1 MANNQRAARVADQ
14 MREEIAQVLRDLKD
28 PRIGFVSVV
37 KVEVANDLR
46 HAKVF
51 ISVLGDDSVKTESMK
66 GVQSASGHVRTE
78 LGRIMRLRF
87 TPELHFVL
95 DESIEHGSRIAK
107 LLVQVQEEQAQQAQE
122 PNGGKDDTDDK
133 DGKDEKGE

>member
-14 MREEIAQVLRDLKD
+14 MREEIAQLLRDLKD

-51 ISVLGDDSVKTESMK
+51 ISVLGDDSIKKESMK
-66 GVQSASGHVRTE
+66 GVQSASGHIRTE
-78 LGRIMRLRF
+78 LGRIMRLRY

-122 PNGGKDDTDDK
+122 PNAGKDDEE
-133 DGKDEKGE
+133 EKGE

>member
-14 MREEIAQVLRDLKD
+14 MREEIAQLLRDLKD

-51 ISVLGDDSVKTESMK
+51 ISVLGDDSVKKESMT
-66 GVQSASGHVRTE
+66 GVQSASGHIRTE
-78 LGRIMRLRF
+78 LGRIMRLRY

-122 PNGGKDDTDDK
+122 ANGKDDAGDK
-133 DGKDEKGE
+133 DEQGE